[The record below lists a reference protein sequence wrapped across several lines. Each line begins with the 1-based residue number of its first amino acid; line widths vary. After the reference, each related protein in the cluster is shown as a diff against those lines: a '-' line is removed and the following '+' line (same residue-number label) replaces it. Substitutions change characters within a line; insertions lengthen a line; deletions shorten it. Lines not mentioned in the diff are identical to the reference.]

1 MAIIIHPNGKGY
13 KVRYYYPAFL
23 RITTSG
29 GTVKQIPVREL
40 RVLGKGSDGVM
51 LNPELN
57 SLLKDG
63 ERLQKIETIDSYG
76 KVLDEY
82 IMSDAT
88 LVIPEE

>member
-1 MAIIIHPNGKGY
+1 MY
-13 KVRYYYPAFL
+13 L

-29 GTVKQIPVREL
+29 GTVKQIAVRDV
-40 RVLGKGSDGVM
+40 RVLGKGSEGVM
-51 LNPELN
+51 LDPELN

-63 ERLQKIETIDSYG
+63 SEKIQKIETIDSYG

-82 IMSDAT
+82 IMSDTT